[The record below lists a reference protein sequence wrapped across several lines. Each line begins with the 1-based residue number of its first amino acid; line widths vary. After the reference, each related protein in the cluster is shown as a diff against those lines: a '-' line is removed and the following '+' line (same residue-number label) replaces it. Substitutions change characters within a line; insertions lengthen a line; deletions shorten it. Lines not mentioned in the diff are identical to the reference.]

1 MPPVNQ
7 ISITP
12 RLAGFMDMMLLVI
25 ESEKT
30 DRDVAAHASAML
42 AKFKAPVGVVL
53 NKTRSYIPTALHRDR
68 EFLLGT
74 SSARPQTDC
83 CRMPAF
89 YRNLAQS
96 SSRSNTSLG
105 TARVAHRHVSVSPSQ
120 NRNTT

>member
-42 AKFKAPVGVVL
+42 AKFKAPVGVVS
-53 NKTRSYIPTALHRDR
+53 NKTRSYIPTALHQDR

-74 SSARPQTDC
+74 QSARPQTDC
-83 CRMPAF
+83 CHMPAF
-89 YRNLAQS
+89 YRNFAQS

-105 TARVAHRHVSVSPSQ
+105 TARVAQRYLSISPSQ